1 MPLYLALESS
11 TKNRLRQ
18 GLLQEEVEPITAT
31 EEILVL
37 ASRDA
42 APDEAVERYDPA
54 VMDFVLINP
63 PVTWYRTKISKREF
77 RNRLGQAVRM
87 QILVLRNSTST
98 DPQDVQVRLL
108 LEDMKETLD
117 SVNEVDLENL
127 DTVAG
132 VNGLVQIG
140 AMGLLTFSAADAVRV
155 LAPSTVEA
163 E

>member
-18 GLLQEEVEPITAT
+18 GLLQEEVEPIAAD
-31 EEILVL
+31 EELLVL
-37 ASRDA
+37 DTRDTH
-42 APDEAVERYDPA
+42 PDESVERYDDST
-54 VMDFVLINP
+54 MDFVLINP

-117 SVNEVDLENL
+117 SVNEVDLENA
-127 DTVAG
+127 DTQAGVAG
-132 VNGLVQIG
+132 LAQLGM
-140 AMGLLTFSAADAVRV
+140 AGLLTFSAADAVRV

>member
-1 MPLYLALESS
+1 MPLYLALESR

-18 GLLQEEVEPITAT
+18 GVAQEEVEPITAD
-31 EEILVL
+31 EELLVL
-37 ASRDA
+37 DSRDTP
-42 APDEAVERYDPA
+42 PDELVERYDA
-54 VMDFVLINP
+54 SAMDFVLINP
-63 PVTWYRTKISKREF
+63 PVTWHRTKISKREF

-117 SVNEVDLENL
+117 SVNEVDLENA

-132 VNGLVQIG
+132 VNGL
-140 AMGLLTFSAADAVRV
+140 ASLGLLSAPDVTRI